1 MLQVL
6 KGLSQETG
14 YFNRKKIFF
23 CIYMENLKI
32 DEGTYRHS
40 LPIQIRFNDVDRFG
54 HVNNNMYFSYYDLG
68 KQEYLQSVLSKDFM
82 QNDLVPV
89 VVNIH
94 ADFFAP
100 VYYADEIVVQTRISH
115 IGDKSFVLQQRA
127 VNTTKN
133 QVVCQCST
141 VMVCYSLKLQ
151 ASVSLPDEYRKN
163 VSEYE
168 QRAF

>member
-1 MLQVL
+1 MP
-6 KGLSQETG
+6 S
-14 YFNRKKIFF
+14 
-23 CIYMENLKI
+23 LKI
-32 DEGTYRHS
+32 DEGVYRHS
-40 LPIQIRFNDVDRFG
+40 LPIPIRFNDVDRFG

-68 KQEYLQSVLSKDFM
+68 KQEYLQTVLSKDFM
-82 QNDLVPV
+82 RDDLVPV
-89 VVNIH
+89 VVNIQ

-133 QVVCQCST
+133 TVVCQCAT
-141 VMVCYSLKLQ
+141 VMVCFSLKQQ
-151 ASVSLPDEYRKN
+151 ASVSLPEEYRRN

-168 QRAF
+168 QIDF

>member
-1 MLQVL
+1 
-6 KGLSQETG
+6 
-14 YFNRKKIFF
+14 
-23 CIYMENLKI
+23 MEDLKI

-151 ASVSLPDEYRKN
+151 ASVSLPDEYRQN